1 LCVCY
6 ARISKWAVQ
15 WDMGYEIIMRDMLS
29 TYLLNESS
37 ILFILTLDYFV
48 SVMERRSGL
57 RKDLGDKK
65 TVNETWNTWTL
76 IKDSDYGMTVL
87 ETRLWK
93 GNRR

>member
-1 LCVCY
+1 
-6 ARISKWAVQ
+6 
-15 WDMGYEIIMRDMLS
+15 MRDMLS

-65 TVNETWNTWTL
+65 TVNET
-76 IKDSDYGMTVL
+76 
-87 ETRLWK
+87 
-93 GNRR
+93 